1 MYFYVQSVKLVTYS
15 CASIWTNQHPNLK
28 VFLLLQTKESCVSV
42 WVFVCVMV
50 GKPVPKGANSVFWNI
65 DYIWKHIYFYIY
77 ASILDI
83 SKENKS
89 KHLVQVHV

>member
-1 MYFYVQSVKLVTYS
+1 MYFYVQNAKLVTYS
-15 CASIWTNQHPNLK
+15 RASIWTNQHPKLK
-28 VFLLLQTKESCVSV
+28 VLLLLQIKESCVSV

-50 GKPVPKGANSVFWNI
+50 GKPVPKGAISVFWNI

-77 ASILDI
+77 RSILDI

-89 KHLVQVHV
+89 KHSVQVHV